1 MAKKKTAVE
10 IMNDGMEEESAGV
23 DAIIEEAR
31 PKTPFEAAFDRAT
44 DFKPEDAVKAILG
57 KGKADPETEQVNSE
71 TKQPEDET
79 KPGEDETAGAE
90 ASHPEKRDWVK
101 ETYECFVKDAK
112 DIDPTD
118 PVKAIEVYFE
128 KNATDELKAWCK
140 AEGKDAKGC
149 WEFIEAVA
157 HKALGSS
164 GGHIDPAVVYA
175 IAMHWFE
182 DVPKDWDTAP
192 RTKAERSSTIR
203 TKKTAKKEAKIEK
216 LERKIA
222 QGRSEPVR
230 QKAKE
235 ELRKAKAA
243 PKRKSNKQQG
253 FFFDLLETPAEGG
266 TEE

>member
-10 IMNDGMEEESAGV
+10 IMNDGMEEEAAGA

-31 PKTPFEAAFDRAT
+31 PKTPLEAAIDRAT
-44 DFKPEDAVKAILG
+44 GFKPEDMVNVPCETEQG
-57 KGKADPETEQVNSE
+57 DPETG
-71 TKQPEDET
+71 QPETET
-79 KPGEDETAGAE
+79 EKSDSGTEKPKTGT
-90 ASHPEKRDWVK
+90 EKRDYV
-101 ETYECFVKDAK
+101 EEAYTCFIKDAGG
-112 DIDPTD
+112 IDPTD

-128 KNATDELKAWCK
+128 KNATDELKARCK

-149 WEFIEAVA
+149 WEFIEEVA

-182 DVPKDWDTAP
+182 DVPKDWDAAP

-216 LERKIA
+216 LERKVA
-222 QGRSEPVR
+222 QGQSEPVR

-243 PKRKSNKQQG
+243 SKRKSNKQQG
-253 FFFDLLETPAEGG
+253 FFFEMLETPAEGG